1 MRARDLDRFVGLPYC
16 PRRMDCADLV
26 LLVQAE
32 LFGRRALLPGRPRP
46 LRAGEQA
53 DQLRAQTEQ
62 LAQRVEV
69 PADGDMVLMLDSGQT
84 RPGHAG
90 TFFTLAHEPWVL
102 HTSEAL
108 GGSCLH
114 RLADLPSMGLRV
126 DSYYRFTAP
135 GASPGP

>member
-46 LRAGEQA
+46 LRTDDQA
-53 DQLRAQTEQ
+53 EALRAQADQ

-69 PADGDMVLMLDSGQT
+69 PADGDMVLMFDSGQA

-90 TFFTLAHEPWVL
+90 TFFFLAHEPWVL
-102 HTSEAL
+102 HTSAAL
-108 GGSCLH
+108 GGSVLH

-126 DSYYRFTAP
+126 EAFYRFPDA
-135 GASPGP
+135 

>member
-32 LFGRRALLPGRPRP
+32 LFGRAALLPGRPRP
-46 LRAGEQA
+46 LRPDDQA
-53 DQLRAQTEQ
+53 VQLRAQTEQ
-62 LAQRVEV
+62 LAQRVDQ
-69 PADGDMVLMLDSGQT
+69 PADGDLVLMIDAGQD

-90 TFFTLAHEPWVL
+90 TFFFLAHEPWVL
-102 HTSEAL
+102 HTSETL

-126 DSYYRFTAP
+126 ESYYRFT